1 MDLIPN
7 IGRGASKLE
16 SFVALIEHFK
26 TDAQEMSISRLMKEI
41 IEETGYVESL
51 ELKTAKKQ
59 RQGSR
64 ISTS

>member
-26 TDAQEMSISRLMKEI
+26 TDAQEMSISGLMKEI
-41 IEETGYVESL
+41 IEETGYVE
-51 ELKTAKKQ
+51 A
-59 RQGSR
+59 GG
-64 ISTS
+64 